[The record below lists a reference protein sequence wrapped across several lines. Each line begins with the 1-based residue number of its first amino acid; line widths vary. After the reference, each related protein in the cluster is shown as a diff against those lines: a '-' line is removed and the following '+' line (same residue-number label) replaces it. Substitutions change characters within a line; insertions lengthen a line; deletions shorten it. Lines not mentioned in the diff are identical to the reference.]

1 MRQVGHG
8 CVTLKRKFEN
18 KRADPNDYHS
28 LYTSSHLTDCK
39 TIGVVQK
46 TVLRGSY
53 KKKLNLFLPCVYRI
67 FLRWITILT

>member
-8 CVTLKRKFEN
+8 CVTLGRKFEN
-18 KRADPNDYHS
+18 KRADPNDYHR

-53 KKKLNLFLPCVYRI
+53 EKNSTYFFHVFTEY
-67 FLRWITILT
+67 F